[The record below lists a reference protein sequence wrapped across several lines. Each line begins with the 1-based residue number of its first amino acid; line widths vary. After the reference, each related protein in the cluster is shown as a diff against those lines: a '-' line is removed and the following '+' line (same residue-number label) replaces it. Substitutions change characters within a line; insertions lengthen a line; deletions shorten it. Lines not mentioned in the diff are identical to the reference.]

1 VVREGVT
8 NVVRHSRAKRCT
20 IELERGSDP
29 VRLSITD
36 EGAGTGTGAVAAS
49 GSDGHGLQGL
59 KERIAANGGLLTTER
74 TEKGFRLAAAIPA
87 QR

>member
-36 EGAGTGTGAVAAS
+36 EGAGTGAVAAS

>member
-1 VVREGVT
+1 MVREAVT

-36 EGAGTGTGAVAAS
+36 EGSAAGAAS
-49 GSDGHGLQGL
+49 DCDGNGLQGL
-59 KERIAANGGLLTTER
+59 MERIAAGGGLLTAEA